1 MVNVQSAPVAPVSA
15 SAAAPAPAPTRAR
28 GGEDGLP
35 VINIKFTVG
44 DRPKGTPG
52 KGSFQ
57 LKEVLGLSSPVYSS
71 ILLNVRDICGAGRLN
86 MRKTISKQS
95 KPLLRK
101 VYDTIIDV
109 YTGLLEFDDPY
120 WVAKA
125 LVYVVLKSCVDRYN
139 NSVRAMAKPKSPK
152 LSPKSL
158 KIRQK
163 ARREAQR
170 KSALARVEARKA
182 AKAAA
187 AADPAAPTAPARPA
201 TPAAPNSGDDS
212 IEDMIRGMNST
223 VINDDSD
230 DDEMDVDGP
239 ILIPELLRGADKPG
253 NVKNTKNVQARELTL
268 TGATRSPTPEAGSPP
283 ANSPAPNV
291 NRLRDLARSRARPPL
306 CVTPEP
312 AANPAPTSTHTA
324 KAPASAPTS
333 APSRAPEQA
342 DDDIAALVAAGK
354 GACSRFS
361 ATLFPLGSLDPSFG
375 NDDESELSDAS
386 TLSDDDPKNK
396 AGRGGAG
403 AKAGNGGA
411 TSKKAA
417 TTSKKAATTSKKA
430 ATTGKKAA
438 STSKSATTTTTA
450 KGSGAKAKS
459 TKEPTA
465 ATTQRKTRS
474 SANA

>member
-15 SAAAPAPAPTRAR
+15 SAVAPAPAPTRAR

-109 YTGLLEFDDPY
+109 YTGLLKFDDPY

-158 KIRQK
+158 KMRQK

-170 KSALARVEARKA
+170 KSALARVEARKV

-187 AADPAAPTAPARPA
+187 AADPANSAAPARPA

-212 IEDMIRGMNST
+212 IEDMIKGMNST

-230 DDEMDVDGP
+230 DDEMDIDGP
-239 ILIPELLRGADKPG
+239 ILIPDLLRDTDKSK
-253 NVKNTKNVQARELTL
+253 NVKNTKNVQARELAL

-283 ANSPAPNV
+283 ANTPAPDI
-291 NRLRDLARSRARPPL
+291 NRRRELARSRARAPL
-306 CVTPEP
+306 SPTPEPAEP
-312 AANPAPTSTHTA
+312 AANPAPTSTHAA
-324 KAPASAPTS
+324 KAPVSAPTS
-333 APSRAPEQA
+333 APSRAPGQA

-375 NDDESELSDAS
+375 NDDELELSDAS

-396 AGRGGAG
+396 AGSGGAK

-411 TSKKAA
+411 
-417 TTSKKAATTSKKA
+417 TSKKAATTSKKA

-438 STSKSATTTTTA
+438 STSKSATTRRDPGRRLSRL
-450 KGSGAKAKS
+450 KR
-459 TKEPTA
+459 
-465 ATTQRKTRS
+465 QL
-474 SANA
+474 